1 MNADQTPVTSE
12 VLGDPRLSFPQTQ
25 KWKTWEV
32 ARERVFQRLLGP
44 FRDRPARF
52 LEIGSFEGASA
63 VWMLRNIL
71 THPDARLTCVDNDK
85 LGCGKRLESNL
96 AASGLTG
103 KATIHWIDSHD
114 VRKHVPDD
122 HFDFVYVDGSHAAPN
137 VLFDVVN
144 AFLICRPGGIVGCDD
159 YLFELPEDGSVPK
172 PAIDAFLRLLGDRV
186 EVIHSGY
193 QLWFRKRTGTGGGD
207 GGSGPI

>member
-1 MNADQTPVTSE
+1 MSADPKPVTSE
-12 VLGDPRLSFPQTQ
+12 LLADPQFAFPQTRR
-25 KWKTWEV
+25 WKTWEV
-32 ARERVFQRLLGP
+32 GRERLFGRLLEE
-44 FRDRPARF
+44 FRDRPVRF

-85 LGCGKRLESNL
+85 LGCGKRLEANL
-96 AASGLTG
+96 AASGFAA
-103 KATIHWIDSHD
+103 KATIHWIDSHV
-114 VRKHVPDD
+114 VRTHVPDD
-122 HFDFVYVDGSHAAPN
+122 HFDFVYVDGSHAAAN

-144 AFLICRPGGIVGCDD
+144 ANLICRPGGIVGCDD

-172 PAIDAFLRLLGDRV
+172 PAIDAFLTLQGDRV

-193 QLWFRKRTGTGGGD
+193 QLWFRKRPG
-207 GGSGPI
+207 GGSGAS

>member
-1 MNADQTPVTSE
+1 MNADPALPRSE
-12 VLGDPRLSFPQTQ
+12 LLHDPLFSFPQTRR
-25 KWKTWEV
+25 WKTWGPG
-32 ARERVFQRLLGP
+32 RERLFAGLLGS

-71 THPDARLTCVDNDK
+71 THPDARLTCVDNDT
-85 LGCGKRLESNL
+85 LGCGKRLASNL
-96 AASGLTG
+96 AASGLAA

-122 HFDFVYVDGSHAAPN
+122 HFDFVYVDGSHAAAN
-137 VLFDVVN
+137 VLYDVVN

-159 YLFELPEDGSVPK
+159 YLFEVPEDGSVPK

-193 QLWFRKRTGTGGGD
+193 QLLFRKRAGSGASG
-207 GGSGPI
+207 GGSGES

>member
-1 MNADQTPVTSE
+1 MNADLTPIASE
-12 VLGDPRLSFPQTQ
+12 LLDDPRFSFPQTRRWQ
-25 KWKTWEV
+25 TWEPG
-32 ARERVFQRLLGP
+32 RELLFRKFLGD

-63 VWMLRNIL
+63 VWMLRTIL
-71 THPDARLTCVDNDK
+71 THPDSRLTCVDNDK
-85 LGCGKRLESNL
+85 LGCGKRLEANL
-96 AASGLTG
+96 AASDHAP

-122 HFDFVYVDGSHAAPN
+122 HFDFVYVDGSHAAAN

-144 AFLICRPGGIVGCDD
+144 AYLICRPGGLVGCDD

-172 PAIDAFLRLLGDRV
+172 PAIDAFLKLMGDRV
-186 EVIHSGY
+186 EIVHSGY
-193 QLWFRKRTGTGGGD
+193 QLWFRKRDHAAAGG
-207 GGSGPI
+207 GGSGPA

>member
-1 MNADQTPVTSE
+1 MNVDQTSAVSE
-12 VLGDPRLSFPQTQ
+12 LLEDPLLSFPQTRR
-25 KWKTWEV
+25 WKTWDPG
-32 ARERVFQRLLGP
+32 RERLFRKLLGA
-44 FRDRPARF
+44 FRDRPSRF

-63 VWMLRNIL
+63 VWMLRNVL
-71 THPDARLTCVDNDK
+71 THPAARLTCVDNDK

-96 AASGLTG
+96 AASGLAA

-122 HFDFVYVDGSHAAPN
+122 HFDFVYVDGSHAAAN

-144 AFLICRPGGIVGCDD
+144 AFLICRPGGIIGCDD

-193 QLWFRKRTGTGGGD
+193 QLWFRKRAGIDEGA
-207 GGSGPI
+207 GSGQI